1 MRTATI
7 VNTKETR
14 QGGSADQVSLLTVG
28 LSAGAI
34 LLATKIYFVRELLF
48 FLAALAVLFAVGAG
62 ALLLCV
68 LLQEGL
74 RWSVRQIIE
83 AKQRS
88 MFRGGPSIQSSTLDR

>member
-1 MRTATI
+1 MI
-7 VNTKETR
+7 VNTKEAR
-14 QGGSADQVSLLTVG
+14 QGGSSRKAPFLTVG
-28 LSAGAI
+28 LPAAGAI
-34 LLATKIYFVRELLF
+34 LLATKIYFLSELLF

-88 MFRGGPSIQSSTLDR
+88 ILFRGGGGIQSSTLDR